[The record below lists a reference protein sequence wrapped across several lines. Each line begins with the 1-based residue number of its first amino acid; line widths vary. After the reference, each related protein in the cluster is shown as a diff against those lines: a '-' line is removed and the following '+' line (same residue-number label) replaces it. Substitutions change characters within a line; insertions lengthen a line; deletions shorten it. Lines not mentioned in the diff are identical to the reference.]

1 MALVCPM
8 RFEAFVVDNETIA
21 KELYF
26 RPPNTEDALFGEKD
40 GRKRVYSVMLDKV
53 LNVDNYS
60 ITKDKNSIMYIFTI
74 HSPHHDISL
83 IVELFNMEMQI
94 V

>member
-1 MALVCPM
+1 MSLVRPM
-8 RFEAFVVDNETIA
+8 RFEAYILDNETVA

-26 RPPNTEDALFGEKD
+26 RPPNTEDALFDEKD

-53 LNVDNYS
+53 LNVDSYS
-60 ITKDKNSIMYIFTI
+60 ITKDKNSTMYIFAL

-83 IVELFNMEMQI
+83 IVELLNLEMQL